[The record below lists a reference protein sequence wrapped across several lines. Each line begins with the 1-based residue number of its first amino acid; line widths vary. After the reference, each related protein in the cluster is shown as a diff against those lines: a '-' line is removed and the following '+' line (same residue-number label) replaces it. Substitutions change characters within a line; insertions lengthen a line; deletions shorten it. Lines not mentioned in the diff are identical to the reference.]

1 MKSRLLLVFIFNLLV
16 CIEAKAQCVPINV
29 LYDNLEKAN
38 DDLGDRELLFFC
50 IDLQKRFLKC
60 SYKNDSI
67 RAKILHLI
75 GRSYWQLDSLA
86 LGEKYTLQAIKIN
99 LSKSNTASP
108 KNTAN
113 SYLNLGNIERS
124 LNNSD
129 KSVQAFQNGIQIAQ
143 NYPDKIYLLPM
154 IYQRL
159 ANLYYDSGNYQKC
172 LSYAEIGE
180 SIARKQGSVVQQ
192 VNNRVERIQALN
204 ALNNVRGAF
213 ELLKGTNEM
222 VGQLSDH
229 KTRGFVLTQ
238 VADLYAS
245 KNSFTKAIEVYGQA
259 LTEFKEHLKNV
270 KTDSYALFNCAAVTN
285 NIGNIYL
292 EELQDYSKALVFFSE
307 SLKYV
312 NQDLARSRILG
323 NIAESYSKQGN
334 YELAVKIYEEALSRV
349 AQNNVLGKEDNN
361 PPAKLIRIS
370 PNKLYLLTLI
380 RDKANTLLDYAKHNS
395 NNIPTLKNALKTYM
409 LADTMIDFMRWEH
422 TGNVTKLFWRDKTR
436 AMYEHAIE
444 TCNLLNDPVTAFYFF
459 EKSRAV
465 MLNDQLNEL
474 GANRQLSQK
483 DAEREKSLRQR
494 ISDLQNRLGESK
506 PESKQYISLRNDLF
520 HVQEQQ
526 QTFIKQLEKANPQ
539 YYAYKYDNRV
549 PTLKEI
555 RSKVIPDGQVLISYF
570 VGDSAM
576 YGLSITAKEISL
588 KKINIDEYKR
598 HTHEFQRLLSSRENQ
613 NKEFGN
619 YLTAANRLY
628 ELLLKPFGI
637 KSDRVIISP
646 DGNFLPFESL
656 SFSPSKPE
664 FLVRKYA
671 FSYTYSAG
679 FLTKTTRQKSTLP
692 STNTFLGIAPVTF
705 SPKLKQASLPG
716 SEISLK
722 TISEHFYFPKMLTEA
737 NASRKAFLEELSDY
751 KIIQLLTHASADSTE
766 KEPTLY
772 FADAAIKLSELPSS
786 GLSKTQL
793 MVLSACR
800 TGVGKNQKGEGVF
813 SLARGFAGIGI
824 PSTLTTLWSVE
835 NKAIYELTELFYKQ
849 LDKGLPLDLALQK
862 AQIEWLDTA
871 SKSDQLPYSWA
882 GMVLVGNTEPVE
894 TGMGRVGIYIF
905 GTAVA
910 VLILFMLRKRRQRS
924 GSNNVTGSFTN

>member
-16 CIEAKAQCVPINV
+16 RIEAKAQCVPINV

-50 IDLQKRFLKC
+50 IDLQKNFLKC

-67 RAKILHLI
+67 QAKILHLI

-108 KNTAN
+108 KNASN

-143 NYPDKIYLLPM
+143 NYSDKIYLLPM

-180 SIARKQGSVVQQ
+180 SIAKNQGSVIQQ

-204 ALNNVRGAF
+204 ALNNVKGAF
-213 ELLKGTNEM
+213 ELLKETNAM

-292 EELQDYSKALVFFSE
+292 EELKDYSKALFFFSE

-349 AQNNVLGKEDNN
+349 AQSNVLGKEDNN
-361 PPAKLIRIS
+361 PSAKLIRIS

-474 GANRQLSQK
+474 GANQQLSQQ
-483 DAEREKSLRQR
+483 DAERERSLRQR
-494 ISDLQNRLGESK
+494 ISDLQNKLGESK

-520 HVQEQQ
+520 HVQEEQQ
-526 QTFIKQLEKANPQ
+526 IFVKQLEKANPQ

-549 PTLKEI
+549 ATLKEI
-555 RSKVIPDGQVLISYF
+555 RAKVIPDGQALISYF
-570 VGDSAM
+570 VGDSAV
-576 YGLSITAKEISL
+576 YGLNVTANKISL
-588 KKINIDEYKR
+588 RKINIADYKR
-598 HTHEFQRLLSSRENQ
+598 YTQEFQRLLGNRENQ

-619 YLTAANRLY
+619 YLTASNRLY

-637 KSDRVIISP
+637 KSGRVIISP
-646 DGNFLPFESL
+646 DGNFMPFESL
-656 SFSPSKPE
+656 SFSSSKPE
-664 FLVRKYA
+664 FLVKKYA

-679 FLTKTTRQKSTLP
+679 FLTKTFRSKSDFL
-692 STNTFLGIAPVTF
+692 NTKMFFGMAPGTF
-705 SPKLKQASLPG
+705 SPKLVQASLPG
-716 SEISLK
+716 SELALE
-722 TISEHFYFPKMLTEA
+722 TINKHFLFSKIVTGA
-737 NASRKAFLEELSDY
+737 DASRKTFLTELSDHR
-751 KIIQLLTHASADSTE
+751 IIQLLTHASADSSE
-766 KEPTLY
+766 VEPTLY
-772 FADAAIKLSELPSS
+772 FADSTLKLSELPTS

-793 MVLSACR
+793 LVLSACR

-835 NKAIYELTELFYKQ
+835 NKSIYELTELFYNQ
-849 LDKGLPLDLALQK
+849 LDNGLPLDVALQQ
-862 AQIEWLDTA
+862 AQIEWLQTA
-871 SKSDQLPYSWA
+871 SKSDQLPYAWA

-894 TGMGRVGIYIF
+894 TGISKGGIYVILTT
-905 GTAVA
+905 TAFA
-910 VLILFMLRKRRQRS
+910 LLLAGFLFRRKMAAHR
-924 GSNNVTGSFTN
+924 